1 MSPNPIT
8 LRQVLQAASERL
20 ASLEHAAPDLEAA
33 LLLCHLLNKPRSHLY
48 AWPDNELSPAELAE
62 YEALITRR
70 LSGEPIAH
78 ITGLREFW
86 SLTLNVT
93 PDTLIPRPE
102 TELLVEMSLLHLETV
117 EQPMIADLGTGS
129 GAIAVALGSE
139 RPDARIHACDYS
151 ENALRVAENNADQL
165 KLNNISF
172 FAGDWYQA
180 LPQSAVY
187 DLIAGNPPYIEQ
199 DDPHLRQGDLPRE
212 PISALASGS
221 DGLTDIRQIIQQA
234 TNHLIPGGWLLLEHG
249 YQQAEAVRQLLDLQG
264 FINIETH
271 KDLATQPRVTEGQ
284 KPIS

>member
-8 LRQVLQAASERL
+8 LRLAQQAASEKL
-20 ASLEHAAPDLEAA
+20 ASLEHAAADLEAA
-33 LLLCHLLNKPRSHLY
+33 LLLCHLLDKPRSHLY

-93 PDTLIPRPE
+93 LDTLIPRPE

-151 ENALRVAENNADQL
+151 ENALRVAQNNADQL
-165 KLNNISF
+165 NLSNIDF
-172 FAGDWYQA
+172 YAGNWYQA
-180 LPQSAVY
+180 LPASTLY
-187 DLIAGNPPYIEQ
+187 DLIASNPPYIEE
-199 DDPHLRQGDLPRE
+199 DDLHLMQGDLPRE
-212 PISALASGS
+212 PVSALSSGS
-221 DGLTDIRQIIQQA
+221 DGLMDIRQIIQQA

-271 KDLATQPRVTEGQ
+271 KDLAAQPRVTEGQ